1 MAEAKTV
8 ARPYAEAAF
17 ALAREQKTLAAW
29 SGMLALIAAV
39 AGDQQLRHLA
49 ADPRVSHEQLLGLL
63 LGVCGDVQGRTSA
76 AGDRMSGAAD
86 RLTREGQNLV
96 RALVENR
103 RLAVLP
109 EIVEVFEELK
119 NAAEARIEA
128 TVQSAFP
135 MSPDQIKAL
144 EQGLTRKLARQVTV
158 TVTVEPSLIGGA
170 LVRAGDLVIDASVR
184 GRLEQLAATLNS

>member
-1 MAEAKTV
+1 
-8 ARPYAEAAF
+8 
-17 ALAREQKTLAAW
+17 
-29 SGMLALIAAV
+29 
-39 AGDQQLRHLA
+39 
-49 ADPRVSHEQLLGLL
+49 
-63 LGVCGDVQGRTSA
+63 
-76 AGDRMSGAAD
+76 MSGAAD

-128 TVQSAFP
+128 TVQTALP

-184 GRLEQLAATLNS
+184 GRLEQLAVTLNS

>member
-39 AGDQQLRHLA
+39 AGDQQLRRLA

-128 TVQSAFP
+128 TVQTALP

>member
-1 MAEAKTV
+1 MAEAKTI

-17 ALAREQKTLAAW
+17 ALAREQKSLAAW
-29 SGMLALIAAV
+29 SDMLALVAAV
-39 AGDQQLRHLA
+39 AGDGQVLRLA
-49 ADPRVSHEQLLGLL
+49 TDPRVSHDQLLSLFL
-63 LGVCGDVQGRTSA
+63 AVCGD
-76 AGDRMSGAAD
+76 
-86 RLTREGQNLV
+86 RLNREGQNLA
-96 RALVENR
+96 RTLVENR

-119 NAAEARIEA
+119 NVAEAHIEA

-135 MSPDQIKAL
+135 MSPEQVRAL
-144 EQGLTRKLARQVTV
+144 EQGLARKLARTV
-158 TVTVEPSLIGGA
+158 TVKVMVDPALIGGT

>member
-1 MAEAKTV
+1 MAEAKTI

-17 ALAREQKTLAAW
+17 ALAREQKAFPAW

-39 AGDQQLRHLA
+39 AGDDQLRRLA
-49 ADPRVSHEQLLGLL
+49 ADPRVSHEQLLGLI
-63 LGVCGDVQGRTSA
+63 LGVGGDK
-76 AGDRMSGAAD
+76 
-86 RLTREGQNLV
+86 LTREGQNFV

-119 NAAEARIEA
+119 NTAEARVEA

-135 MSPDQIKAL
+135 MSPEQVRAL
-144 EQGLTRKLARQVTV
+144 EQGLTRKLSRAVTV
-158 TVTVEPSLIGGA
+158 KVIVDPALIGGT
-170 LVRAGDLVIDASVR
+170 LVRAGDLVIDDSVR

>member
-1 MAEAKTV
+1 MAEAKTI

-17 ALAREQKTLAAW
+17 ALAREQKALAAW

-39 AGDQQLRHLA
+39 AGDGQLQRLA

-63 LGVCGDVQGRTSA
+63 LGVCGDK
-76 AGDRMSGAAD
+76 
-86 RLTREGQNLV
+86 LNREGQNFL

-103 RLAVLP
+103 RLAVTP
-109 EIVEVFEELK
+109 EIAEVFEELK

-128 TVQSAFP
+128 AVQSAFP
-135 MSPDQIKAL
+135 MSAEQVKAL
-144 EQGLTRKLARQVTV
+144 EQGLTRKLARAVTV
-158 TVTVEPSLIGGA
+158 KVTIDPALIGGT

-184 GRLEQLAATLNS
+184 GRLAQLAATLNS